1 MNKGLKRS
9 FQFCLLLFV
18 VGLGGML
25 WLFVQ
30 RDPFAV
36 SLLPVNEQHTIAES
50 VKALQVSTSTAD
62 VILSPSQSDQT
73 SIRLSGRVV
82 QARKDDLQLNS
93 EVTPDGTLHVEVRE
107 LREMEMLWTDNRY
120 LQLEIF
126 LPATETGYDS
136 VHIQTSTGDIQT
148 GALSAKR
155 GDIRSSTGD
164 ILVGGFTGEEVE
176 LATQTGDIILE
187 NLRAA
192 LRAKSSTG
200 DVEVRRMP
208 EFVHD
213 VSIATNTGDVELS
226 VIAQPTS
233 ARLRLLS
240 DTGDVRVDWPQV
252 METDTAPALSV
263 ETVTGDIW
271 IQ

>member
-1 MNKGLKRS
+1 MNKGLKRL

-18 VGLGGML
+18 VGLGGMV

-30 RDPFAV
+30 RDPFTV
-36 SLLPVNEQHTIAES
+36 SLFPVNEQHTIAES
-50 VKALQVSTSTAD
+50 VKALQVSTSTTD

-82 QARKDDLQLNS
+82 QTSKDSLQLNS

-107 LREMEMLWTDNRY
+107 LHETGMLWTDHRY

-126 LPATETGYDS
+126 LPATEAYDS
-136 VHIQTSTGDIQT
+136 VRIHTSTGDIRT
-148 GALSAKR
+148 GTLSAKQ

-176 LATQTGDIILE
+176 LATETGDISVE

-192 LRAKSSTG
+192 LRAQSTTG

-226 VIAQPTS
+226 VITPPA
-233 ARLRLLS
+233 AAKLRLLS
-240 DTGDVRVDWPQV
+240 NAGDVRVDWPPTS
-252 METDTAPALSV
+252 EDETAPALSV
-263 ETVTGDIW
+263 ETVTGDIR
-271 IQ
+271 IR